1 MALGGVCMPIRWLY
15 PTRVL
20 VVCAD
25 ALAVVGSYLLAY
37 LFRFDFSL
45 PAVAWGHFYLLL
57 PLVVA
62 LKLAVFIPFG
72 LYRGMWRYT
81 GFLDLWRL
89 ARANLVAQLLVVAA
103 AAYLTRFEGGVSR
116 GVFIIDGA
124 LCLLLTAGVRLLI
137 RVYFLLREESSRRGV
152 SLLAGLLHRPAGQ
165 PVLIVGAGE
174 AGGRLAAELMASG
187 SLGYRPV
194 GFVDDDAAKIG
205 RRLQGLPVLGSLEDL
220 PALVQRFSVVEVL
233 IALPSAA
240 GEGMRRVVRLCE
252 RAGAPYK
259 TLPTLGELMDGR
271 VSVSALRRVDYQ
283 DLLGRP
289 QVSLDHPSLERAIA
303 GGPVL
308 VTGAGG
314 SIGAELC
321 RQLVRFKP
329 SRLLLLDSSEY
340 NLFSVQH
347 ELAGLSPGTRLVPIL
362 GRVQDRG
369 MMRDLLAAHHPG
381 MVLHAAAY
389 KHVHL
394 VEQSPWEGVFNN
406 VVGSRVAMEES
417 LAAGVE
423 RFVLVS
429 TDKAVRPAGVMG
441 ACKRAAELL
450 MQTMGGGPTR
460 FMAVRFGNVVGSS
473 GSVIPLFREQ
483 IERGG
488 PVTVTHPEAT
498 RFFMTIPEAASLILQ
513 AGVMGAG
520 GEIFVLQMGTPV
532 RILEMAED
540 LIRLSGREPYRDV
553 DIVFTGLRP
562 GEKLYEELVTAGEG
576 MGPTWHRKIMVL
588 RPDGAEG
595 AGPERRALVVAG
607 IEGLCRAAS
616 AHRPEAVRR
625 ALMDLVPEYR
635 PQSPP
640 ADPIPPRPPAGPEP
654 AAGPGPADP
663 AGLAD
668 MKPKGNA

>member
-1 MALGGVCMPIRWLY
+1 MFGPWLR
-15 PTRVL
+15 TNRLL

-25 ALAVVGSYLLAY
+25 ALAVASSLLLAF
-37 LFRFDFSL
+37 LFRFDFSV
-45 PAVAWGHFYLLL
+45 PAVAWDHFVQFL
-57 PLVVA
+57 PLVLA
-62 LKLAVFIPFG
+62 LKLILFIPFG

-81 GFLDLWRL
+81 GLLDLWRL
-89 ARANLVAQLLVVAA
+89 AQANLVAQLLVVAA
-103 AAYLTRFEGGVSR
+103 VAYLTRFEGGVSR

-124 LCLLLTAGVRLLI
+124 FCLLLTAGVRLLI
-137 RVYFLLREESSRRGV
+137 RVYFLLRQESSRRGV
-152 SLLAGLLHRPAGQ
+152 SLLAGLLHRPAGA

-174 AGGRLAAELMASG
+174 AGGRLAAELITSG

-220 PALVQRFSVVEVL
+220 PALVQRLSVVEVL

-240 GEGMRRVVRLCE
+240 GQGMRRVVRICE
-252 RAGAPYK
+252 RSGAPYK

-289 QVSLDHPSLERAIA
+289 QVELDHTTLERALA
-303 GGPVL
+303 GRVVL

-314 SIGAELC
+314 SIGSELC
-321 RQLVRFKP
+321 RQLVRFRP
-329 SRLLLLDSSEY
+329 SRLLLLEAGEY
-340 NLFSVQH
+340 NLFAVQQA
-347 ELAGLSPGTRLVPIL
+347 LAGLPEAPELVPLL

-369 MMRDLLAAHHPG
+369 LMRGLLAAHRPQV
-381 MVLHAAAY
+381 VLHAAAY

-429 TDKAVRPAGVMG
+429 TDKAVRPTSVMG
-441 ACKRAAELL
+441 ACKRVAELL
-450 MQTMGGGPTR
+450 MQSLGGGPTR

-513 AGVMGAG
+513 AGAMGTG

-532 RILEMAED
+532 RILDMAQD
-540 LIRLSGREPYRDV
+540 LIRLSGKEPYRDV

-562 GEKLYEELVTAGEG
+562 GEKLYEELITAGEG
-576 MGPTWHRKIMVL
+576 VGPTWHQKIMVL
-588 RPDGAEG
+588 RAEPAQGDGLA
-595 AGPERRALVVAG
+595 RQRARVVQG
-607 IEGLCRAAS
+607 IEELCRAADG
-616 AHRPEAVRR
+616 HQPEAVRR

-635 PQSPP
+635 PRADGGTPQAP
-640 ADPIPPRPPAGPEP
+640 APARPRGRTQPAPS
-654 AAGPGPADP
+654 DP
-663 AGLAD
+663 AGLAG
-668 MKPKGNA
+668 MRPKGSA